1 METTRL
7 ASLTSWRSSVA
18 IRCGLRRR
26 RPLWMKDEAA
36 DRLHMGRVGEQVDE
50 RDGLEAVAVPCE
62 EACITAERGG
72 VSPYGADSLCLRGGD
87 AAGGVPAEA
96 GPRRIG
102 HDDLD

>member
-36 DRLHMGRVGEQVDE
+36 DRLHVGRVGEQVDE
-50 RDGLEAVAVPCE
+50 RDGLEAVAVPRE
-62 EACITAERGG
+62 EACIAAQRRGI
-72 VSPYGADSLCLRGGD
+72 AAHEDHALRLRGGD

-96 GPRRIG
+96 CPRRVG
-102 HDDLD
+102 HD